1 MSTTKKTL
9 VSDIKREKGAAQ
21 DQYYTAGQY
30 RLMWWKFQKHKL
42 AIAASTV
49 LLIFYLLAIFCEFF
63 SPYDI
68 YKRNNDY
75 IYSPP
80 QRLRFF
86 DGKKFHLRPFVY
98 GLKRTV
104 DPETYRKSYSVD
116 RELRYPISF
125 FVRGDTYKLWGLF
138 ESDLHF
144 FGVREGVVYLFGT
157 ESLGRDM
164 FSRVLYG
171 SRISLFIG
179 LLGVAI
185 SFILGCVLGGISGY
199 YGGKIDI
206 FIQRGIEILITIP
219 KIPFWMALSA
229 ALPPQWP
236 PIRVYFG
243 IVIILSITGWSG
255 LARVVRGKIL
265 QVKQED
271 YTMAARI
278 SNASDGQVIVKH
290 LLPSFMSYL
299 IVSLTLAIPGMILG
313 ETALSFLGIG
323 LRPPVVSWGVML
335 QQAQNVKTLAINPWL
350 LIPGLFVI
358 VTVLSFNFLGD
369 GLRDAADP
377 YK

>member
-1 MSTTKKTL
+1 
-9 VSDIKREKGAAQ
+9 
-21 DQYYTAGQY
+21 
-30 RLMWWKFQKHKL
+30 MWWKFRKHKL
-42 AIAASTV
+42 AISAGTILLV
-49 LLIFYLLAIFCEFF
+49 LYILAIFCEFF
-63 SPYDI
+63 APYDI
-68 YKRNNDY
+68 YNRNNDY

-80 QRLRFF
+80 QRIRFF
-86 DGKKFHLRPFVY
+86 DGKKFHIRPFVY

-104 DPETYRKSYSVD
+104 DPETYRKIYSVD
-116 RELRYPISF
+116 REQRYPIRL

-138 ESDLHF
+138 ETDLHF
-144 FGVREGVVYLFGT
+144 FGVREGVIYLFGA

-185 SFILGCVLGGISGY
+185 SFILGCLLGGLSGY
-199 YGGKIDI
+199 YGGKVDI
-206 FIQRGIEILITIP
+206 IIQRAIEILITIP

-271 YTMAARI
+271 YTMAAKI
-278 SNASDGQVIVKH
+278 SSATDGQIIVKH
-290 LLPSFMSYL
+290 LLPSFLSYL
-299 IVSLTLAIPGMILG
+299 IVNLTLSIPGMILG

-358 VTVLSFNFLGD
+358 ITVLSFNFLGD